1 MKMKYFQI
9 AKRMAKFSNH
19 PDHQMGAC
27 VAYKA
32 RPLGFGFNSTKTH
45 SKSNTKYRTIHAELS
60 AILNCHRQDL
70 AGSDIYI
77 YRETKNGTLG
87 ISKPC
92 KDCYKLIKSL
102 GIKNIYYTGDGSYKE
117 ENL

>member
-1 MKMKYFQI
+1 MKMKFFEA
-9 AKRMAKFSNH
+9 AKRMAKFSTH

-27 VAYKA
+27 IAYKS

-60 AILNCHRQDL
+60 AILSCTGQDL
-70 AGSDIYI
+70 EGSDIYI
-77 YRETKNGTLG
+77 YRETKVGNLG
-87 ISKPC
+87 LSKPC

-102 GIKNIYYTGDGSYKE
+102 GIKNIFYTS
-117 ENL
+117 ENGYICSV